1 MIVSFSIENFRSF
14 AGEETFS
21 LVASNRFAG
30 HHEGHAVSIPGG
42 EERVLRTAVL
52 YGANGAGKS
61 NLFKALNFVRTM
73 ALNTRGKN
81 SGTGRE
87 SFRFG
92 DEIEKPS
99 IFDLCFLVNDKLYRF
114 GFKIDDHRIVEEW
127 LVQIDGKREKEL
139 YERVT
144 SADDKVTI
152 ETKGLKKAGSKLT
165 ALATVGGPP
174 NQTFLAT
181 VRAMLSTSDY
191 GIELTNVINW
201 FEDSLTLIR
210 PDSPFLPL
218 GQLLAQDTTFLQFAS
233 EFLKASSTGVDH
245 LDISKKELTEDQLRS
260 MLPEQIFTDIINEIN
275 EDGEKA
281 VVSIGEGSE
290 LLVERTGENH
300 YFHITI
306 QAAHE
311 HKAGRVISLKLV
323 DESDGT
329 QRLLQLI
336 PALHHLK
343 TSGGVFVIDE
353 IDRSMH
359 PMLTIKFLEFFLK
372 CCEGE
377 QRQII
382 VTTHESNLLD
392 LDLLRR
398 DEIWFV
404 EKDKEGATRLYS
416 LSEFKVRKDLEIR
429 KHYLQGR
436 FGAVPFLGTLDR
448 LLEEEAS
455 V

>member
-1 MIVSFSIENFRSF
+1 MIISFSVENFRSF

-21 LVASNRFAG
+21 LVASNRAAG
-30 HHEGHAVSIPGG
+30 HHEGHAVSIPGN

-61 NLFKALNFVRTM
+61 NLFKALSFVRNM

-87 SFRFG
+87 AFRFG
-92 DEIEKPS
+92 DDTDKPS
-99 IFDLCFLVNDKLYRF
+99 SFDLCFLVNGQLYRF

-127 LVQIDGKREKEL
+127 LIKIDGKREKEV
-139 YERVT
+139 YERIT
-144 SADDKVTI
+144 SPDDRVTI
-152 ETKGLKKAGSKLT
+152 ETKGLKKAGGKMS

-181 VRAMLSTSDY
+181 VRAMLPASDY
-191 GIELTNVINW
+191 GTELTNVISW

-218 GQLLAQDTTFLQFAS
+218 GQLLAHDINFLQFAS

-245 LDISKKELTEDQLRS
+245 LDISKKELTEDELRR
-260 MLPEQIFTDIINEIN
+260 MLPESLVTDILNDIK
-275 EDGEKA
+275 EDGVGA

-311 HKAGRVISLKLV
+311 HKAGHIISLKLT

-343 TSGGVFVIDE
+343 TNGGVFVIDE

-372 CCEGE
+372 FCEGE

-392 LDLLRR
+392 LALLRR

-404 EKDKEGATRLYS
+404 EKEKDGATKLYS
-416 LSEFKVRKDLEIR
+416 LADFKVRKDLEIR

-436 FGAVPFLGTLDR
+436 FGAVPFLGNIDR
-448 LLEEEAS
+448 LLEEDTC